1 MFCGE
6 FFPVLYCRSYPHV
19 QRLTFH
25 LQSLSVF
32 YPFSCINLGF
42 ISTLAILHVSACF
55 SWTLGQF
62 ISVLCISSFPVPA
75 PRSYCVSALLSVASG
90 LPFVTLDF
98 GLRTSLTLNKAF
110 CSFTFLGRLKK
121 KSNTLSNTTY
131 ANYGFYFGQSLT
143 SRLRPH
149 HNLICFYR
157 DTGEWQVL
165 GWYTVASGAW
175 HMCLTVQLKLS
186 TWTSSQ
192 VSLHLWNSHGL
203 GWTNY
208 GLSCHLMLLT
218 Q

>member
-6 FFPVLYCRSYPHV
+6 FFPVLYWRSYPHV

-110 CSFTFLGRLKK
+110 CSFTFLGRLKV
-121 KSNTLSNTTY
+121 THL
-131 ANYGFYFGQSLT
+131 AILHMQIMVFILV
-143 SRLRPH
+143 R
-149 HNLICFYR
+149 
-157 DTGEWQVL
+157 V
-165 GWYTVASGAW
+165 W
-175 HMCLTVQLKLS
+175 HQ
-186 TWTSSQ
+186 
-192 VSLHLWNSHGL
+192 G
-203 GWTNY
+203 Y
-208 GLSCHLMLLT
+208 GLITTWYVFIEILESDKCLVGILWRVVRGT
-218 Q
+218 CV